1 MKHEFSPGDIVKGYR
16 IIREIGRGAMG
27 IVYEAIQLNLERKV
41 ALKIL
46 FVDQD
51 GNESLKQS
59 EFISRFFS
67 EARVIAKLNHPNIIQ
82 ASDAGCEQSQFFY
95 VMEYVDGKNLRDLI
109 LEQKR
114 LPLEEVFKIAQELVN
129 ALQYSWDK
137 YQLTHGDIKPENIML
152 DGHGH
157 TKLMDFGLATMRKNN
172 RKHAADIHEHS
183 LIFTPL
189 YAAPEIINATQGNS
203 ATMQTD
209 IYALGATLY
218 HLILGEPPFP
228 GTDPDEVM
236 KAHISKPVI
245 PLHSRIDV
253 PQDFSNLISSMLRK
267 NPKVRI
273 ASWTLVRHKLIEC
286 IQSYEARKLHQ
297 TPSSTQADTILHTK
311 SQPNKRKVIF
321 TTKKNKHG
329 HSVVVRKKSILKRA
343 ILIFILLGL
352 IISASGALYCHISG
366 KQLPFIKYSPEIM
379 TPKEQVP
386 EPQLHWDETDVN

>member
-46 FVDQD
+46 FIDQD
-51 GNESLKQS
+51 GNESFNQS

-82 ASDAGCEQSQFFY
+82 ASDAGCEQSNFFY
-95 VMEYVDGKNLRDLI
+95 VMEYVDGKNLRDLL
-109 LEQKR
+109 LERKQ
-114 LPLEEVFKIAQELVN
+114 LPLNEVYKIAQELVS

-152 DGHGH
+152 DNHGH

-172 RKHAADIHEHS
+172 HKHAANMQTHS

-189 YAAPEIINATQGNS
+189 YAAPEITKATQGNF

-218 HLILGEPPFP
+218 HLVLGEPPFP

-236 KAHISKPVI
+236 KAHATSPLI

-273 ASWTLVRHKLIEC
+273 ASWQLVHHKLVECIHHYEAQKLNQNSNANLTDTLV
-286 IQSYEARKLHQ
+286 
-297 TPSSTQADTILHTK
+297 PTK
-311 SQPNKRKVIF
+311 SQRNTRKVFF
-321 TTKKNKHG
+321 TSKKNKQG
-329 HSVVVRKKSILKRA
+329 HAVIVRKKKTLGISILVFV
-343 ILIFILLGL
+343 LLSIFVTICGV
-352 IISASGALYCHISG
+352 SYCHFTG
-366 KQLPFIKYSPEIM
+366 KKLPFIDYRPAVIIPEAG
-379 TPKEQVP
+379 KL
-386 EPQLHWDETDVN
+386 EPQLHWDD